1 MFWSSQDILTSM
13 AHAGIKPDV
22 RSLNA
27 ALQSISRMPITR
39 VAREKASRLM
49 SDFKSIGVKPSLGTY
64 TSLLKIFCRDSK
76 QK

>member
-1 MFWSSQDILTSM
+1 M

-27 ALQSISRMPITR
+27 ALQSISRIPISR
-39 VAREKASRLM
+39 VAREKASSLM

-64 TSLLKIFCRDSK
+64 ASLLKIYCRESK